1 VLVRATKNLLIILKK
16 YIKCNT
22 SHMGEKGSFMKD
34 NLPQRK
40 HIRLKHYDYSLEGYY
55 FITICTKNR
64 ECILSK
70 IKLNDNKSYK
80 MTLTSIGEMVDKY
93 IKKIQNIY
101 FNISIDEFIIMPN
114 HIHIILIIHKKE
126 NNTVSRIIQQF
137 KGLVTKE
144 LGFSIW
150 QKLFHEHI
158 IRNEKEYLMI
168 KQYIINNQYNWERD
182 KYY

>member
-1 VLVRATKNLLIILKK
+1 
-16 YIKCNT
+16 
-22 SHMGEKGSFMKD
+22 MKD

-40 HIRLKHYDYSLEGYY
+40 DIRLKYYDYTLEGYY

-64 ECILSK
+64 ESILSTIKSNSNKNYNIVLTAVGKKVDQYLNK
-70 IKLNDNKSYK
+70 IK
-80 MTLTSIGEMVDKY
+80 
-93 IKKIQNIY
+93 NIY
-101 FNISIDEFIIMPN
+101 LNVSIDECIIMPN

-126 NNTVSRIIQQF
+126 NNSVSKIIQQF

-144 LGFSIW
+144 LGYSIW

-168 KQYIINNQYNWERD
+168 KQYIINNPNNWEND